1 MAKWY
6 EFIKRYGKGRF
17 KIKYGKRR
25 FFNSRDM
32 AEAKRTESISNSQA
46 KRGEKELHTGIVDCG
61 CGAEG
66 CFICFHVPW
75 EDSKRNNEYKEMQRR
90 NDEMRAQGRL
100 VIGDYRIG
108 QKDE

>member
-46 KRGEKELHTGIVDCG
+46 KRGKKELHTGISDCG

-66 CFICFHVPW
+66 CFICYHVPW
-75 EDSKRNNEYKEMQRR
+75 EQSKAYNEDKERQRFNNEQKLQR
-90 NDEMRAQGRL
+90 
-100 VIGDYRIG
+100 
-108 QKDE
+108 